1 MDGNILAPVF
11 TRFTTLGK
19 DFPSKDSFLIICVD
33 LRTLENIRNF
43 CINNDKAYETLDSK
57 FNPDKYLS
65 RFDDLCPEIIPT
77 LELRVRRLSIY
88 QKICEMENISF
99 PVLWQSM
106 CIVMWFDFM
115 VGNYR
120 GIGKQKLSTNFSKF
134 RRIVNAGS
142 PNKFR
147 VPKMEHDPMLEK
159 YPEYKN
165 ALDFAC
171 NFDNVISTLA
181 ETNYEIEQLL
191 RSLLDI
197 EVEALS
203 ISKLIKKGYRPFVCP
218 NPKCRKPMMLSPTDS
233 RKHCVANECER
244 YYNTNSKRK
253 NNLKKGWIEDP
264 NQTGLCAGTCGS
276 VRRKLNS
283 DRTCQKCYPEK
294 F

>member
-19 DFPSKDSFLIICVD
+19 DFPSKDSFLMICVD
-33 LRTLENIRNF
+33 LRTLENIRIF

-65 RFDDLCPEIIPT
+65 IFDDLCPEIIPT

-88 QKICEMENISF
+88 QKICEIENISL

-120 GIGKQKLSTNFSKF
+120 GIGKQKLSTTFSKF
-134 RRIVNAGS
+134 RRIVNAGV

-165 ALDFAC
+165 AGSPAYM
-171 NFDNVISTLA
+171 VISIAYFKNWSGA
-181 ETNYEIEQLL
+181 EI
-191 RSLLDI
+191 I
-197 EVEALS
+197 
-203 ISKLIKKGYRPFVCP
+203 
-218 NPKCRKPMMLSPTDS
+218 
-233 RKHCVANECER
+233 
-244 YYNTNSKRK
+244 
-253 NNLKKGWIEDP
+253 
-264 NQTGLCAGTCGS
+264 
-276 VRRKLNS
+276 
-283 DRTCQKCYPEK
+283 
-294 F
+294 